1 MKFSLSLSYTDP
13 HELIDIAR
21 AAEDHGFHGIA
32 MGEHVLHPVNIESD
46 YPYRPTPDGP
56 RSIDHQAP
64 LLNLWTTAG
73 AIAGA
78 TEKLH
83 FMTSLYLLNLRHPLV
98 SANAAATL
106 VGISNNRFEF
116 GVGTGWMK
124 EEYDELGVP
133 WDGRGKRFDE
143 ALDIMQKAW
152 HGVEEPHHGDHYSFQ
167 AMGTNPRPVTEVPLY
182 FGGHTL
188 VAMRR
193 AANRGDGWICA
204 PKPELVREQVRTI
217 SELRK
222 ANGRDDRPFQFCA
235 MLKLPN
241 ESAIVE
247 LVQVGVDHVIV
258 SCPWRPDLGRAM
270 STSDKLAAL
279 VDLAKTMRSIAA
291 KTATASVAIPAAV

>member
-1 MKFSLSLSYTDP
+1 MKFSLSLSYTEP

-21 AAEDHGFHGIA
+21 TVEDLGFHGIA

-56 RSIDHQAP
+56 RSIDYQSP

-106 VGISNNRFEF
+106 AGISNNRFEF
-116 GVGTGWMK
+116 GVGIGWMK

-133 WDGRGKRFDE
+133 WEGRGKRFDE
-143 ALDIMQKAW
+143 ALDIMDRAW
-152 HGVEEPHHGDHYSFQ
+152 RGIEEPHEGRYYSFA
-167 AMGTNPRPVTEVPLY
+167 AMGTNPRPAATVPLY
-182 FGGHTL
+182 FGGHTP

-193 AANRGDGWICA
+193 AADRGDGWICP
-204 PKPELVREQVRTI
+204 PKPDAVRVQLETI
-217 SELRK
+217 NELRK
-222 ANGRDDRPFQFCA
+222 ANGRNDRPFEFCA
-235 MLKLPN
+235 MLKVPD
-241 ESAIVE
+241 ESTIVE
-247 LVQVGVDHVIV
+247 LVQLGVDQIV
-258 SCPWRPDLGRAM
+258 VSSPWRPDLGGAM
-270 STSDKLAAL
+270 STSDKLTAL
-279 VDLAKTMRSIAA
+279 VDLAATMKGIAA
-291 KTATASVAIPAAV
+291 KTATTSVAG